1 MPQGTHYPW
10 FEGAET
16 QSCPSYVGCCG
27 RAEAPTSFHCTV
39 GDLSLT
45 HLYAREWLQ
54 KDFGWMDESQDG
66 QTGELIK
73 GWRVGSLPDITSAYV
88 SWISPQKFPFHSAL
102 SSASTV
108 FLTLL

>member
-1 MPQGTHYPW
+1 
-10 FEGAET
+10 
-16 QSCPSYVGCCG
+16 
-27 RAEAPTSFHCTV
+27 
-39 GDLSLT
+39 
-45 HLYAREWLQ
+45 
-54 KDFGWMDESQDG
+54 MDESQDG